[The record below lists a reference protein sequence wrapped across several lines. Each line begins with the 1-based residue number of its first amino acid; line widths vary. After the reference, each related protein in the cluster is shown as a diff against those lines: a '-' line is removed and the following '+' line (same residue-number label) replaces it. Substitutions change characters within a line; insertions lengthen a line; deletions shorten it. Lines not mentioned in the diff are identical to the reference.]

1 MRRVC
6 EYTLIKKIYDWFKNI
21 ISIIDTD
28 FFDEKIQITVKS
40 LIFMSNEEIT
50 YEVVKLRNDIIA
62 FILKIFDMYYQ
73 KERAFKGQKYKL
85 IDIDIFTSSRPLSQQ
100 MVTDIKKEDVEQ
112 DVGSVTED
120 QVNQLK
126 TLLIE
131 MDSYKMN
138 VINKLVNIIFNYV
151 TSLSYMNYL
160 EYLKYGC
167 NTLPK
172 GKACEADQDLQD
184 ELLTF
189 QNIMIQI
196 GKITD
201 KILIKEKETLSTE
214 QRAGTKPQICGF
226 TTMFNVEQIT
236 KKTLLGS
243 FKTEQ
248 KITQCSGWAIPDGE
262 FKQITD
268 MMKDRQNTYNKI
280 LSKIE
285 KERTDC
291 KHFGSSSLA
300 KGFYSIGKSLKNGIY
315 KGGRRTRRHIKQ
327 KKQRKQKMANKKT
340 QKKRKIRTKKQRK
353 QFH

>member
-1 MRRVC
+1 
-6 EYTLIKKIYDWFKNI
+6 
-21 ISIIDTD
+21 
-28 FFDEKIQITVKS
+28 
-40 LIFMSNEEIT
+40 MSNEEIT
-50 YEVVKLRNDIIA
+50 YEVVKIRNDIIA

-100 MVTDIKKEDVEQ
+100 MVTDIIKEDVEQ
-112 DVGSVTED
+112 DVGAVTED
-120 QVNQLK
+120 PVTQLK
-126 TLLIE
+126 TLLSQL
-131 MDSYKMN
+131 DGSKMN
-138 VINKLVNIIFNYV
+138 VINKLVNIIFNYI
-151 TSLSYMNYL
+151 TSLSYDSYL
-160 EYLKYGC
+160 EYLKYNC
-167 NTLPK
+167 DKLPR
-172 GKACEADQDLQD
+172 GKTCEADQDLQN

-201 KILIKEKETLSTE
+201 KILIKEQEMLSTE

-262 FKQITD
+262 FKQIAD
-268 MMKDRQNTYNKI
+268 MMKDRQNTYNQI

-315 KGGRRTRRHIKQ
+315 KGGRRTRRNIKQ
-327 KKQRKQKMANKKT
+327 KKQKKQKKANKKT
-340 QKKRKIRTKKQRK
+340 QKKRKFRTRKQRK